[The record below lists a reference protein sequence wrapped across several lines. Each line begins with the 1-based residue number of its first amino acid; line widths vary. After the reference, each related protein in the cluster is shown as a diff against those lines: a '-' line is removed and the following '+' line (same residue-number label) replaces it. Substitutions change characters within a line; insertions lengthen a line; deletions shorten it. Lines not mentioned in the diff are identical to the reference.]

1 MNDIKQQLKETLGN
15 INKSSSNKNHIVLKL
30 KTLTPL
36 YTGGIG
42 QQGDQIHPSNLL
54 GGIRHFS
61 CLVARFLGEKDF
73 ETEVWG
79 TAEGSE
85 PKAKQIALK
94 WEWDRDTSE
103 LNNIKLTNVIEIPYV
118 DKNNKYK
125 KSQWRFNSAFEGNLT
140 LQISKRDKDIK
151 EKFWNILLIS
161 IAIQIRHA
169 MFGSKDQFG
178 FGVLDLVNPED
189 FKKLFPKLNIPLN
202 EVKDDFLDKENKLMN
217 LKRYAFAKVK
227 LKKKEQKYINFNYE
241 TKLKLGLAMRY
252 NLRDALRTSEN
263 ASKLEYNKWKR
274 IRHKMFGYLNECNS
288 CVNISAAYGNEE
300 NPEIRITVELN
311 LEKESERDEVL
322 DIFEE
327 YIEYV
332 DDFITEYTV
341 DKNNINWEF
350 GDDKNNENKVDWLN
364 KLAGV
369 L

>member
-15 INKSSSNKNHIVLKL
+15 INKSSSNKNQIVLKL

-94 WEWDRDTSE
+94 WDTSE
-103 LNNIKLTNVIEIPYV
+103 LKPINFHNKKIKIN
-118 DKNNKYK
+118 NNKGWYF
-125 KSQWRFNSAFEGNLT
+125 SSAFEEELT
-140 LQISKRDKDIK
+140 LQITKRNIDDKY
-151 EKFWNILLIS
+151 WNILLIS

-178 FGVLDLVNPED
+178 LGVLDLVNPED

-217 LKRYAFAKVK
+217 LKRYAFATVTFRKASVNTFV
-227 LKKKEQKYINFNYE
+227 NFKNE
-241 TKLKLGLAMRY
+241 TKLKLGLAIRY
-252 NLRDALRTSEN
+252 NLRNALRPDGSQ
-263 ASKLEYNKWKR
+263 KWKE
-274 IRHKMFGYLNECNS
+274 IRHKMFGELNKYS
-288 CVNISAAYGNEE
+288 SGVNISAAYGNEE
-300 NPEIRITVELN
+300 NPKIRVTIELKLDN
-311 LEKESERDEVL
+311 KEDRAEVVKKIQEKL
-322 DIFEE
+322 KN
-327 YIEYV
+327 IE
-332 DDFITEYTV
+332 FIE
-341 DKNNINWEF
+341 NIGYRIDNVIWKF
-350 GDDKNNENKVDWLN
+350 GSAQKNENKVDWLN

>member
-15 INKSSSNKNHIVLKL
+15 INKSSSNKNQIVLKL

-94 WEWDRDTSE
+94 WDTSKLIHFE
-103 LNNIKLTNVIEIPYV
+103 LPKKAIKIDNNTGWYF
-118 DKNNKYK
+118 
-125 KSQWRFNSAFEGNLT
+125 SSAFEGELT
-140 LQISKRDKDIK
+140 LQITKRNIDDKY
-151 EKFWNILLIS
+151 WNILLIS

-178 FGVLDLVNPED
+178 LGVLDLVNPED

-217 LKRYAFAKVK
+217 LKRYAFATVTFRKASVNTFV
-227 LKKKEQKYINFNYE
+227 NFKNE
-241 TKLKLGLAMRY
+241 TKLKLGLAIRY
-252 NLRDALRTSEN
+252 NLRNALRPDDSQ
-263 ASKLEYNKWKR
+263 KWKE
-274 IRHKMFGYLNECNS
+274 IRHKMFGELNKYS
-288 CVNISAAYGNEE
+288 SGVNISAAYGNEE
-300 NPEIRITVELN
+300 NPKIRVTIELKLDN
-311 LEKESERDEVL
+311 KEDRAEVVKKIQEKL
-322 DIFEE
+322 KN
-327 YIEYV
+327 IE
-332 DDFITEYTV
+332 FIE
-341 DKNNINWEF
+341 NIGYRIDNVIWKF
-350 GDDKNNENKVDWLN
+350 GSAQKNENKVDWLN

>member
-15 INKSSSNKNHIVLKL
+15 INKSSSKKNQIVLKL

-94 WEWDRDTSE
+94 WDTSE
-103 LNNIKLTNVIEIPYV
+103 LKPINFHNKKIKINN
-118 DKNNKYK
+118 NNGWYF
-125 KSQWRFNSAFEGNLT
+125 SSAFEEELT
-140 LQISKRDKDIK
+140 LQITKRNIDDKY
-151 EKFWNILLIS
+151 WNILLIS
-161 IAIQIRHA
+161 IAIQIRYGT
-169 MFGSKDQFG
+169 FGSKDQFG
-178 FGVLDLVNPED
+178 LGVLDLVNPED

-217 LKRYAFAKVK
+217 LKRYAFATITFRKASVNTFV
-227 LKKKEQKYINFNYE
+227 NFKNE
-241 TKLKLGLAMRY
+241 TKLKLGLAIRY
-252 NLRDALRTSEN
+252 NLRNALRPDDSQ
-263 ASKLEYNKWKR
+263 KWKE
-274 IRHKMFGYLNECNS
+274 IRHKMFGELNKYS
-288 CVNISAAYGNEE
+288 SGVNISAAYGNEE
-300 NPEIRITVELN
+300 NPKIRVTIELKLDN
-311 LEKESERDEVL
+311 KEDRAEVVKKIQEKL
-322 DIFEE
+322 KN
-327 YIEYV
+327 IE
-332 DDFITEYTV
+332 FIE
-341 DKNNINWEF
+341 NIGYRIDNVIWKF
-350 GDDKNNENKVDWLN
+350 GSAQKNENKVDWLN